1 MKKQIR
7 YGVFE
12 TNSSMSH
19 ALTIMSKA
27 DYNDLLKKDA
37 SDDWAWCSCYNKW
50 VRKDS
55 EDYEYGCC
63 WDSFYDEEADYETKE
78 FTTEHGDVVVAI
90 SRAKEDY

>member
-7 YGVFE
+7 CNVFE

-19 ALTIMSKA
+19 TLQMMSKA
-27 DYNDLLKKDA
+27 DYNKFNEHEE
-37 SDDWAWCSCYNKW
+37 DDEWAYCRCFNKW

-55 EDYEYGCC
+55 DEYDEDCC
-63 WDSFYDEEADYETKE
+63 CDTFYDEYADYAIEE

-90 SRAKEDY
+90 SMACEDR

>member
-7 YGVFE
+7 YRVFE

-19 ALTIMSKA
+19 SLQMMSKKEYEEFMEHEE
-27 DYNDLLKKDA
+27 DE
-37 SDDWAWCSCYNKW
+37 DWAWCSCYNKW

-55 EDYEYGCC
+55 KDYEYGCC
-63 WDSFYDEEADYETKE
+63 WDSFYNEEADYETKE

-90 SRAKEDY
+90 SMACEDR